1 MTCLS
6 IKLFKKTLTLED
18 ENIINVQIDM
28 FVLYF
33 HIVNLYFQGRVKMTR
48 HIFRLKSHLVFDL
61 FLTNPSM
68 MMFLMS
74 SG

>member
-6 IKLFKKTLTLED
+6 IKLFKKTFTLED
-18 ENIINVQIDM
+18 ENIINVQIDV

-33 HIVNLYFQGRVKMTR
+33 HIVNLYYQEIVKMIR
-48 HIFRLKSHLVFDL
+48 HRFRLKSHLVFYL

-68 MMFLMS
+68 IKLLMS
-74 SG
+74 SE